1 MWGRIIK
8 NTILGVLE
16 GVVYYVLYFV
26 VIPEVFSRALNMP
39 IEPPPLLTMLMLGV
53 FIALGVISASVKPF
67 IGIVF
72 EAMSVILGALV
83 LLVILG
89 GEFATSIEYDGILAE
104 ISVEF
109 KSLILV
115 IVGFSVLYAI
125 VRCFERLSH
134 LAEE

>member
-1 MWGRIIK
+1 LWGRIIK